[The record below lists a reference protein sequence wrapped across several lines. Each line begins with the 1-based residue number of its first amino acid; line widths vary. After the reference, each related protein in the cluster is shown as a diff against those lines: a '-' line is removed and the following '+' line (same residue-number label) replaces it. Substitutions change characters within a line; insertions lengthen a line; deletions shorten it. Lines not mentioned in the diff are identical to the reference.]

1 MGGNKILVA
10 QSCSTSSRI
19 KAACHKKDSR
29 EFSLEFFIP
38 EKFIEN
44 TELPSKRSTKK
55 EGGKMNHE
63 LHISLEMT
71 FSSQA
76 NHHSIS
82 FPMAPAASAMPWAR
96 PWENRF
102 LHGEGRDVAKAS
114 WHREETPL
122 TS

>member
-1 MGGNKILVA
+1 
-10 QSCSTSSRI
+10 
-19 KAACHKKDSR
+19 
-29 EFSLEFFIP
+29 
-38 EKFIEN
+38 
-44 TELPSKRSTKK
+44 
-55 EGGKMNHE
+55 MNHE

-122 TS
+122 TSWGKGSLPRLFTWFLYIPSGWEWDFLNHQQYDVRLV